1 MGRVRRYSE
10 VLNVFVLEGLGL
22 LKFVLRFDRC
32 WKVSGFSRYGMVLK
46 VFVLDFQCR
55 VLGVLEGFAAFDSFP
70 EVFRRAATVVWHIR
84 VTSVSIPSSGGLF
97 QQVDNLEPPQC
108 WG

>member
-1 MGRVRRYSE
+1 MLEGFR
-10 VLNVFVLEGLGL
+10 VLEVWDGSEG
-22 LKFVLRFDRC
+22 VC
-32 WKVSGFSRYGMVLK
+32 VGCPVA
-46 VFVLDFQCR
+46 

-84 VTSVSIPSSGGLF
+84 VTSVSIPLSGGQF